1 MAFDVKMIN
10 GFYDKGFHSI
20 HWDAE
25 QYPSGIY
32 FVQMNIPENWDEEGG
47 LEGELDLPE
56 RWILSRLS
64 KTITDYNRQ
73 LDRFHFNEAAKV
85 LYEFI
90 WSDFCDWYVEIA
102 KTRFYGDSE
111 SAANLTR
118 SVALKIIR
126 TVLAL
131 LHPYS
136 PFITEELW
144 NNFKPKEAVDLI
156 LTTWPKSW
164 SYNSESAESDMNLL
178 KNIVTAIRSIRSRM
192 NVPPSKFS
200 NIYIRCSNKQ
210 ESFLSN
216 NQILLRALARLDQIS
231 IGESIEKPGQSAT
244 MVVDGMELYIPLG
257 GLVDLGQEK
266 HRMEKRISE
275 INKLII
281 GINSKLSNEKFITRA
296 PEHIVEKERL
306 NLSKLS
312 EELDKVTANM
322 EMLQ

>member
-1 MAFDVKMIN
+1 
-10 GFYDKGFHSI
+10 
-20 HWDAE
+20 
-25 QYPSGIY
+25 
-32 FVQMNIPENWDEEGG
+32 
-47 LEGELDLPE
+47 
-56 RWILSRLS
+56 
-64 KTITDYNRQ
+64 
-73 LDRFHFNEAAKV
+73 
-85 LYEFI
+85 
-90 WSDFCDWYVEIA
+90 
-102 KTRFYGDSE
+102 
-111 SAANLTR
+111 
-118 SVALKIIR
+118 
-126 TVLAL
+126 
-131 LHPYS
+131 
-136 PFITEELW
+136 
-144 NNFKPKEAVDLI
+144 
-156 LTTWPKSW
+156 
-164 SYNSESAESDMNLL
+164 
-178 KNIVTAIRSIRSRM
+178 M

-275 INKLII
+275 INRLII